1 MSTNLFVDVDDSA
14 NTVKKKVREAQ
25 ISQYNYI
32 LVIGEKEEAAKTV
45 HVRLRDDGTVIGAM
59 SVDDLLERMG
69 GDLATFK

>member
-1 MSTNLFVDVDDSA
+1 M
-14 NTVKKKVREAQ
+14 KKVREAQ

-32 LVIGEKEEAAKTV
+32 LVIGEKEEEAKTV